1 MKKFIPFIM
10 GVLMVIFEWKVSNSF
25 HMLCSLYSDVED
37 IFVHLFH
44 CVLLRVCNLGLR
56 ERDSIAC
63 NYPFGKGSV
72 FCKGALIG
80 VQIICVVCSHG
91 SVTYRI
97 RGSRLVDH

>member
-1 MKKFIPFIM
+1 MKQFDPFIM
-10 GVLMVIFEWKVSNSF
+10 IVLMVVFGRKVSKHF
-25 HMLCSLYSDVED
+25 LVLCSLYSDVED

-80 VQIICVVCSHG
+80 VQIICVGCSHG
-91 SVTYRI
+91 SVTCRI